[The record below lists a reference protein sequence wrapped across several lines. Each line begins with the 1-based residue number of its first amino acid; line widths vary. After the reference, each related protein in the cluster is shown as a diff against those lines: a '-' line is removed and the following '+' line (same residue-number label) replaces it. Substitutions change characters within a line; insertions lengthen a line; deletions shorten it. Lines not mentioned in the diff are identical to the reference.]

1 MKKLITLLIS
11 FFISINIVNAEK
23 INVKF
28 SRCIDGDTAAFYYNN
43 KEITVR
49 MLAIDTPE
57 TNHPTKG
64 KEPYGE
70 EASNYTCYKL
80 MKAKKIKLE
89 YDDNSDKFDK
99 YNRHLAWVFVDNSLL
114 QQDLIKKGYAKV
126 DYVYGDYKYL
136 NILKEEEKNAKLN
149 QIGIWNNNKNIMNY
163 ILFDDGSINYFTLS
177 IIMIII
183 IIGYFTSKK
192 FRRKLLRKIK

>member
-1 MKKLITLLIS
+1 
-11 FFISINIVNAEK
+11 
-23 INVKF
+23 
-28 SRCIDGDTAAFYYNN
+28 
-43 KEITVR
+43 

-80 MKAKKIKLE
+80 MKAKRIKLE

-99 YNRHLAWVFVDNSLL
+99 YDRHLAWVFVDNSLL